1 MRHHSLGRTG
11 VEVSLLG
18 LGTSPFGGSF
28 GPADE
33 SDCRACLHRALEVG
47 ITYFDT
53 SPYYGRT
60 RSEAVLGRCLR
71 GIPRDRYILST
82 KVGRYGD
89 RPEDFDFSAD
99 RVRQSVDESL
109 ERLGVDHV
117 DIVLC
122 HDIEHGS
129 VTQVVDEA
137 IPALREVVRQGK
149 ARFVGVSGLPLR
161 VLAEVA
167 SRTEI
172 DVVLSYCH
180 YTLGDT
186 TLLGLLPDLERRG
199 VGIINASPM
208 GMGLFTDHGPP
219 AWHPAPAEIR
229 EACRRAAEHCR
240 RRGASVSR
248 LALQFAAANG
258 RINSTLVGT
267 SRADQIAEN
276 ARWIDEPIDETML
289 AEVQDILRPIRDLT
303 WPSGRPENA

>member
-1 MRHHSLGRTG
+1 LGRTAL
-11 VEVSLLG
+11 EISKLS

-28 GPADE
+28 GYADE
-33 SDCRACLHRALEVG
+33 SDCRACLHRALDVD

-71 GIPRDRYILST
+71 GISRDRYVLST

-99 RVRQSVDESL
+99 RVRRSVDESL

-129 VTQVVDEA
+129 LTQVIDEA

-149 ARFVGVSGLPLR
+149 ARFIGVSGLPLK
-161 VLAEVA
+161 VLTEVV
-167 SRTEI
+167 SRAEI

-186 TLLGLLPDLERRG
+186 TLLDIIPEFERRG

-219 AWHPAPAEIR
+219 DWHPAPAEIR
-229 EACRRAAEHCR
+229 EACRRAVEHCR
-240 RRGASVSR
+240 SRGASLPR
-248 LALQFAAANG
+248 LALQFAAATE

-276 ARWIDEPIDETML
+276 ARWIDEPIDNELL
-289 AEVQDILRPIRDLT
+289 AEVLEILRPIRNLT